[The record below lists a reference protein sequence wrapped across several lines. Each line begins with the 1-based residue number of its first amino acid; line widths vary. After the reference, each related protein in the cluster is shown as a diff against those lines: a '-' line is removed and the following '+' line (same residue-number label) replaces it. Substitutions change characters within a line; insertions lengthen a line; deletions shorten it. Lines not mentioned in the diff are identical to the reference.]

1 VQEALG
7 LIPRP
12 SPAKEKDS
20 GLPQIKQVSFNCFE
34 KTEYR
39 QITHHIATELW
50 VGEIMIKDSG
60 KSEAIEVSL
69 FRLLLK

>member
-1 VQEALG
+1 
-7 LIPRP
+7 
-12 SPAKEKDS
+12 
-20 GLPQIKQVSFNCFE
+20 LPQIKQVSFNCFE